1 MSGTPELVPL
11 TARGLAFCPPVAGVG
26 GASLAA
32 GCGVEGTQPPL
43 LCAPEPGGHFS
54 GEALD
59 VTAVNTHRMTF
70 LATGL
75 WPGHPQ
81 RLL

>member
-1 MSGTPELVPL
+1 MSGTPELAPL
-11 TARGLAFCPPVAGVG
+11 TARGLAFCPPVAGGITGCRG
-26 GASLAA
+26 G
-32 GCGVEGTQPPL
+32 GVEGTQPPL

-59 VTAVNTHRMTF
+59 VTTVNTHRTTF
-70 LATGL
+70 LATGI
-75 WPGHPQ
+75 WAGHPQ